1 MRRRHPNV
9 YDRDVGPIPTNAPQ
23 HSLGIFRLTH
33 DVNASVLEQTDY
45 PLSGNQDVI
54 CNDYAHGISARTIM
68 GPTFS
73 VPPSAPTRSADRTIA
88 EVRSE
93 PSSCTLTT
101 SHSSSRPAVTAA

>member
-9 YDRDVGPIPTNAPQ
+9 HDRDVRPSPTNAPQ

-33 DVNASVLEQTDY
+33 DVDASVLEQSDY
-45 PLSGNQDVI
+45 PLSGKQDVI
-54 CNDYAHGISARTIM
+54 CDDYAHGISARRIIS
-68 GPTFS
+68 PTFS

-88 EVRSE
+88 DVRSE

-101 SHSSSRPAVTAA
+101 SHSSSRAAVT